1 MILKL
6 DHTLNKI
13 YVQSLARKASTE
25 IRNYQGHQR
34 PYRWRESPN
43 ITPIEEMLYRNN
55 DDWEQDVD
63 EIFGCNDPPLLINP
77 EVLKYDPQQG
87 F

>member
-34 PYRWRESPN
+34 LYRWRETPN
-43 ITPIEEMLYRNN
+43 ITPIEEMLYRN
-55 DDWEQDVD
+55 DDNWEQEVD
-63 EIFGCNDPPLLINP
+63 EIFGCSDPPLLINP
-77 EVLKYDPQQG
+77 GVLKYDPQQG